1 MCNTYHHRGQRS
13 TKRRKLDQIFSKH
26 ATKRR
31 KERWPEQPQ
40 DILLSA
46 WTGLS
51 GVVEPSFNEPQDYIY
66 VAMGAGIRISHM
78 DQVRY
83 VADDHSPNCVLVF
96 RRNAFVMEG

>member
-1 MCNTYHHRGQRS
+1 MCNTHHHRGQRS
-13 TKRRKLDQIFSKH
+13 RRLNADP
-26 ATKRR
+26 RPLR
-31 KERWPEQPQ
+31 KERWPEQPT

-51 GVVEPSFNEPQDYIY
+51 GVIEPHFNEPQDYIY
-66 VAMGAGIRISHM
+66 VSMGAGVRISHM

-83 VADDHSPNCVLVF
+83 VADDHSSKCVLVF